1 MRGKEGGLG
10 CQVSRRRSLRVME
23 RMGGGGRFLCD
34 WTLRMARVEQER
46 EEEGWSDPRR
56 RAIRRRSDR
65 RRHFRRPPLPL
76 LLPLLPA
83 IRWASIRLRLLP
95 SNQRSLSTRMAARLR
110 NPTTRRRRLSSPSR
124 LAKSVQRR
132 TTTPPLRAAPV
143 GARARLAQGRGARV
157 LVTTRRI
164 MRRTRRRRERLDRR
178 EGEGGGRTRRMCRRL
193 SGEICR
199 RRDLWVPQSSV
210 WRCVERD

>member
-1 MRGKEGGLG
+1 MRAKKGGLG
-10 CQVSRRRSLRVME
+10 CRVSRRRSLRAME

-34 WTLRMARVEQER
+34 WISPTERVEQEE
-46 EEEGWSDPRR
+46 EEEGWSDPRQ
-56 RAIRRRSDR
+56 RAIRRRLDR

-95 SNQRSLSTRMAARLR
+95 RSRLSLNTRTGARSR
-110 NPTTRRRRLSSPSR
+110 NLTTRRRRPSSPSR
-124 LAKSVQRR
+124 RAKSVPHQ
-132 TTTPPLRAAPV
+132 TTTPPLRVAPV

-199 RRDLWVPQSSV
+199 
-210 WRCVERD
+210 